1 MDDSILGSVRH
12 RQGEKMDKAND
23 QADLHRGHRQRLRK
37 RFLEEG
43 LEGFE
48 DHQVL
53 ELLLFNALPRQD
65 TNALAHLLLRR
76 FGGLSAALEADPSDL
91 AAIPGMGQAA
101 ASFLALIPPLTRR
114 YMLSH
119 VSREKPSLSDP
130 LKATKYVLALTA
142 GRTEEVFYVLCL
154 DQRARLLFPALLSR
168 GTVTEA
174 HVHPRQ
180 VVEAALRHKA
190 VEVILA
196 HNHPGGSTT
205 PSQADRNLTRLLTN
219 ALFPIGI
226 RLVDHLITAQDK
238 CISMAQ
244 EGFLGG

>member
-1 MDDSILGSVRH
+1 MNKTVE
-12 RQGEKMDKAND
+12 QEN
-23 QADLHRGHRQRLRK
+23 LHRGHRQRLRR

-53 ELLLFNALPRQD
+53 ELLLFNVLPRQD

-91 AAIPGMGQAA
+91 AAIPGMGEAA
-101 ASFLALIPPLTRR
+101 AGFLALIPPVTRR
-114 YMLSH
+114 YLQNRSA
-119 VSREKPSLSDP
+119 REKPPLNDP
-130 LKATKYVLALTA
+130 ARAAQYVLALTA

-154 DQRARLLFPALLSR
+154 DLRARLLFPALLSR

-196 HNHPGGSTT
+196 HNHPSGTTT
-205 PSQADRNLTRLLTN
+205 PSHADRNLTKILIN
-219 ALFPIGI
+219 ALTPIGI
-226 RLVDHLITAQDK
+226 RLVDHLITAGDR
-238 CISMAQ
+238 CFSMAQ
-244 EGFLGG
+244 EGVLGV

>member
-1 MDDSILGSVRH
+1 
-12 RQGEKMDKAND
+12 MDKKVVYSG
-23 QADLHRGHRQRLRK
+23 LHHGHRQRLRR

-53 ELLLFNALPRQD
+53 ELLLFNVLPRQD

-76 FGGLSAALEADPSDL
+76 FGGLSAALEADPADL
-91 AAIPGMGQAA
+91 ATIPGMGDVAA
-101 ASFLALIPPLTRR
+101 AFLTLIPPLTRR
-114 YMLSH
+114 YLID
-119 VSREKPSLSDP
+119 REARDKPSLNDP
-130 LKATKYVLALTA
+130 AKAAAYVRALTA

-154 DQRARLLFPALLSR
+154 DQRARLLFPALLAR
-168 GTVTEA
+168 GTVNEA

-196 HNHPGGSTT
+196 HNHPSGNCT
-205 PSQADRNLTRLLTN
+205 PSAADRHLTRILIN
-219 ALFPIGI
+219 ALIPIGI
-226 RLVDHLITAQDK
+226 RLVDHLITAGDR
-238 CISMAQ
+238 CLSMAQ
-244 EGFLGG
+244 EGILGV

>member
-1 MDDSILGSVRH
+1 
-12 RQGEKMDKAND
+12 MDKKD
-23 QADLHRGHRQRLRK
+23 VYSGLHHGHRQRMRR

-53 ELLLFNALPRQD
+53 ELLLFNVLPRQD
-65 TNALAHLLLRR
+65 TNAMAHLLLRR
-76 FGGLSAALEADPSDL
+76 FGGLSAALEADPADL
-91 AAIPGMGQAA
+91 ASIPGMGDVAA
-101 ASFLALIPPLTRR
+101 AFLTLIPPLTRR
-114 YMLSH
+114 YLID
-119 VSREKPSLSDP
+119 REARDKPALNDP
-130 LKATKYVLALTA
+130 AKAAAYVRALTA

-168 GTVTEA
+168 GTVNEA

-196 HNHPGGSTT
+196 HNHPSGTIT
-205 PSQADRNLTRLLTN
+205 PSAADRHLTRILIN
-219 ALFPIGI
+219 ALIPIGI
-226 RLVDHLITAQDK
+226 RLVDHLITAGDR
-238 CISMAQ
+238 CLSMAQ
-244 EGFLGG
+244 EGILGA